1 MKMQGVYYKRKD
13 IENAKE
19 QIGVLAQDVDTVLPQ
34 VVLTADDEM
43 KSKSVD
49 YGKLCAL
56 LIECV
61 KDLQTQVNDLKKE
74 D

>member
-1 MKMQGVYYKRKD
+1 MQGVYYKRKD
-13 IENAKE
+13 IEDAKE
-19 QIGVLAQDVDTVLPQ
+19 QIGVLAQDMENVLPQ

-61 KDLQTQVNDLKKE
+61 KDLQIQIDELKK
-74 D
+74 DK

>member
-1 MKMQGVYYKRKD
+1 
-13 IENAKE
+13 
-19 QIGVLAQDVDTVLPQ
+19 
-34 VVLTADDEM
+34 M

-61 KDLQTQVNDLKKE
+61 KDLQTQIDELKK
-74 D
+74 DK

>member
-13 IENAKE
+13 IKNAKE
-19 QIGVLAQDVDTVLPQ
+19 QIGVLAQDIENVLPQ